1 MVGVASQIIFCIFA
15 AAIIGAI
22 AGYVISGLRLRA
34 RSANIERLWQAKID
48 QRDAELSALRR
59 PGRAGADAPEPSADE
74 LPSAQ
79 AIGAG
84 DLPMPEATST
94 GDLPLPDATSAGDL
108 PLPQGASVSEE
119 PSPSLSD
126 PNQSVAQTSYIAQF
140 EEKLSEALSLI
151 ENLARSQ
158 ERLENELIALR
169 KSGPATVRRK
179 SATPKI

>member
-1 MVGVASQIIFCIFA
+1 MLFRS
-15 AAIIGAI
+15 GAI
-22 AGYVISGLRLRA
+22 AGYTISGLRRRA
-34 RSANIERLWQAKID
+34 SSANIERLWQAKID
-48 QRDAELSALRR
+48 QRDAELAALRS

-79 AIGAG
+79 AI
-84 DLPMPEATST
+84 D
-94 GDLPLPDATSAGDL
+94 AGDL

-151 ENLARSQ
+151 EKLARSQ

-179 SATPKI
+179 SATPKT